1 MKNHIGANGIS
12 APSAKY
18 IFPILFIITDV
29 RYFGNDKSK
38 KKIDKSIKFIKAA
51 GAGDAGMRG
60 CGGCVPPAASFLEK
74 SLAKT
79 FNILGPFRVA

>member
-51 GAGDAGMRG
+51 GAGETRGRGGDAFEKLFREK
-60 CGGCVPPAASFLEK
+60 FLELLK
-74 SLAKT
+74 N
-79 FNILGPFRVA
+79 F